1 MEGKTQEAAAAA
13 SGMSER
19 SVRTWRKGPL
29 PSEKKD
35 RRRQRTRS
43 DPFAGVWDEEI
54 VPLLK
59 ADVEGIL
66 AAPTILEWLDKRHPG
81 GFGRSHLRTLQR
93 RMRGWRALNGPDREV
108 YFEQEHPPGREA
120 QMDFTHSGELG
131 ITIGGEPFEHLLFQF
146 VLSHSGWRYAEVAYE
161 ETFTALVS
169 GLQGALWE
177 LGGVPEVVRT
187 DNLSAATHEL
197 KDSKGRAFNER
208 YQTILDH
215 YGLRATRTNPRSSH
229 ENGVAEQGHRRL
241 KDSIAQALVLR
252 GSSDFESVER
262 YTRFVRQ
269 HSGQAQ
275 QAGQGEG
282 GWLSTRICDR
292 CRPLPCPSTSSY
304 RATVRKW
311 STIRVN
317 SRTYSVPSRLMGV
330 TVDVRL
336 YPDHVE
342 VYYKGHLVE
351 SMERIRGKGEA
362 RIDYRHIIGSL
373 VRKPSAFAHYRFR
386 EQMYPSHT
394 FRLAYDA
401 MRGWKG
407 ERADVDYVRILH
419 LAATTMECRGREGA
433 QEAACFQGEVR
444 LRGGEAAVRSGDSGD
459 TGSSSCPVRWTWAC
473 MTGCLREVRDDD
485 GHLRAKCAG
494 RAHQGVVSAVQ
505 AAHPGG

>member
-1 MEGKTQEAAAAA
+1 MITDRQVVLMRQKLMEGKSQQAAAAA

-29 PSEKKD
+29 PSEKKV
-35 RRRQRTRS
+35 RRRKSTRP
-43 DPFAGVWDEEI
+43 DPFAGVWEQEI
-54 VPLLK
+54 EPLLR

-66 AAPTILEWLDKRHPG
+66 AAPTILEWLDERHPG
-81 GFGRSHLRTLQR
+81 SFGRSHLRTLQR
-93 RMRGWRALNGPDREV
+93 RMRDWRALNGPDREV

-120 QMDFTHSGELG
+120 QMDFTHCGELG
-131 ITIGGEPFEHLLFQF
+131 VTIGGEPFEHLMFQF
-146 VLSHSGWRYAEVAYE
+146 VLSHSGWRYAEVAFG
-161 ETFTALVS
+161 ETFSALVS

-197 KDSKGRAFNER
+197 KDSRGRTFNER
-208 YQTILDH
+208 YRAILDH
-215 YGLRATRTNPRSSH
+215 YGLRATRTNSYSSH

-252 GSSDFESVER
+252 GSSDFESVEQ
-262 YTRFVRQ
+262 YTKFVRN
-269 HSGQAQ
+269 
-275 QAGQGEG
+275 
-282 GWLSTRICDR
+282 IVDR
-292 CRPLPCPSTSSY
+292 RNRLVREKVATEHTHLRALPPAPVPEYVSY
-304 RATVRKW
+304 RSRVRKW

-317 SRTYSVPSRLMGV
+317 SRTYSVPSRLIGV
-330 TVDVRL
+330 EVDVRL
-336 YPDHVE
+336 YTDHVD

-373 VRKPSAFAHYRFR
+373 VRKPGAFARYRFR

-419 LAATTMECRGREGA
+419 LAATTMECEVERALKRLLASSVRFDYAVVKRLSAPASPEIPA
-433 QEAACFQGEVR
+433 VELSGEVDLGVYDR
-444 LRGGEAAVRSGDSGD
+444 LLAGGAR
-459 TGSSSCPVRWTWAC
+459 
-473 MTGCLREVRDDD
+473 
-485 GHLRAKCAG
+485 
-494 RAHQGVVSAVQ
+494 
-505 AAHPGG
+505 

>member
-1 MEGKTQEAAAAA
+1 M
-13 SGMSER
+13 
-19 SVRTWRKGPL
+19 
-29 PSEKKD
+29 
-35 RRRQRTRS
+35 
-43 DPFAGVWDEEI
+43 WDEEI

-66 AAPTILEWLDKRHPG
+66 AAPTILEWLDERHPG
-81 GFGRSHLRTLQR
+81 SFDSSHLRTLQR
-93 RMRGWRALNGPDREV
+93 RMRDWRALNGPDREV

-120 QMDFTHSGELG
+120 QMDFTHCGELG
-131 ITIGGEPFEHLLFQF
+131 VTIGGEPFEHLLFQF
-146 VLSHSGWRYAEVAYE
+146 VLSHSGWRYAEMAYG

-169 GLQGALWE
+169 GRQGALWE
-177 LGGVPEVVRT
+177 LGAAPEVVRT

-208 YQTILDH
+208 YKAILEH

-262 YTRFVRQ
+262 YTRFVRSIVGRRNRLVREKVAVEYP
-269 HSGQAQ
+269 HLRS
-275 QAGQGEG
+275 
-282 GWLSTRICDR
+282 
-292 CRPLPCPSTSSY
+292 LPAAPVPEYVGY

-317 SRTYSVPSRLMGV
+317 SRMYSVPSRLIGV

-336 YPDHVE
+336 YPDHIE

-351 SMERIRGKGEA
+351 RMERIRGKGEA

-373 VRKPSAFAHYRFR
+373 VRKPGAFARYRFR
-386 EQMYPSHT
+386 EQMYPTHT

-401 MRGWKG
+401 MRGWRG

-419 LAATTMECRGREGA
+419 LAATTMEADVERALRRLLA
-433 QEAACFQGEVR
+433 SRVRFDYAVVKRLAAPAYPEIPEVELSGEVDLGVYDR
-444 LRGGEAAVRSGDSGD
+444 LLAGGV
-459 TGSSSCPVRWTWAC
+459 
-473 MTGCLREVRDDD
+473 
-485 GHLRAKCAG
+485 
-494 RAHQGVVSAVQ
+494 
-505 AAHPGG
+505 